1 MTQKALSLTGKHAV
15 DIFLYSPLC
24 RSRRCRGRCC
34 PACGRCDSFPAE
46 DTGMGTN
53 PERSCRHRPTGECH
67 VRSCC
72 AVPRTDP
79 AREQAGPSWHRE
91 TRGYS
96 PHLWEQT
103 NNQQFI
109 NLFEQFAQEQIRQ
122 GKIDLGALAGQFCIT
137 RTQLNRKVKA
147 VSGLTSTDYIVRMRV
162 KMAKDLLRNDSLSVK
177 EVAYRCGIEDVPYF
191 VTMFKKATGM
201 TPGQYRHGGG

>member
-1 MTQKALSLTGKHAV
+1 M
-15 DIFLYSPLC
+15 
-24 RSRRCRGRCC
+24 
-34 PACGRCDSFPAE
+34 
-46 DTGMGTN
+46 
-53 PERSCRHRPTGECH
+53 
-67 VRSCC
+67 
-72 AVPRTDP
+72 
-79 AREQAGPSWHRE
+79 
-91 TRGYS
+91 
-96 PHLWEQT
+96 EQT